1 MWSTIVKAD
10 YHQQLPQQI
19 GSPLLAKMVP
29 LRLGEKSPEP
39 LEQVTKLIYD
49 FVRSS
54 ESSYFSGCAPS
65 ALFFVPGHFQ
75 VRSRMSMTLI
85 ETLRPGSFEP
95 KL

>member
-10 YHQQLPQQI
+10 DHQQLPQQI

-39 LEQVTKLIYD
+39 VEQVTKLIYD

-54 ESSYFSGCAPS
+54 EVSYFSGADWGGAEDVS
-65 ALFFVPGHFQ
+65 LL
-75 VRSRMSMTLI
+75 MSNQ
-85 ETLRPGSFEP
+85 PWGSP
-95 KL
+95 K